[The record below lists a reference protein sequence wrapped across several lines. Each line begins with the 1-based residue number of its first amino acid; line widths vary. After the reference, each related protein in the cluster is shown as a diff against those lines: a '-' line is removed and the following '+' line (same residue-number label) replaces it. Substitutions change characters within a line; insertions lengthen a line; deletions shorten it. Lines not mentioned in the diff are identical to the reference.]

1 MAISPLPGSTSHGAV
16 RSTTNQLVD
25 VANKTVRE
33 QIAPPERP
41 GEAPSLWTN
50 YPYEGLPEELPGAV
64 TSTIDTSGRT
74 VRLSGGE
81 LVASRRCWSIENG
94 RAYRVRYVVQRR
106 ANTPDPAGDAVIFGI
121 TYFTSSYN
129 YISGQPSVWV
139 QSINDLV
146 TADNRT
152 EVTAI
157 LSTSAGAGIQFVA
170 PPTARFFRPYVQ
182 TMGVGSSTDVEVIEV
197 TDVTDAQIWS
207 PDVSAF
213 NARLAALESANLP
226 VRVEEIE
233 ESLDAPGVK
242 TFITQS
248 DAQAASVPS
257 SVNILRIFSKTLP
270 DFPVDALYRLTVGGD
285 YDIQTA
291 DGKRWQVIGPR
302 YDLAAFGVNGGNDA
316 SDDAKILRAFDRV
329 RLGGALEIP
338 AASFRAPPGG
348 ITRSDIYVRG
358 SGVPQVSADGSWLI
372 GGSRWLGRFAID
384 GDNLVLDDFGADAGA
399 GVLGAA
405 AATDAINVRAV
416 DNFTAGTIRKNIR
429 ARNLVGLCKNNTSGV
444 HAILM
449 EGLDGFE
456 FEGLK
461 SHRGLFGTVVKGI
474 NGVVRNTK
482 AREYGQAGLALK
494 SDWYATTGVVDIDGV
509 MGETT
514 AANADGLLA
523 VHAATASL
531 SRWTARGINALGGR
545 RAVILIGAPRPTG
558 ASTPYDPGPPVVPG
572 TFPYCALS
580 DFIISDVTAQQFS
593 FRGFET
599 SGALFN
605 GRISGLNLKTT
616 ISTGTIGLL
625 TDPQT
630 FDLDIENVTFN
641 GPSFNASAI
650 SLGGFYRARN
660 ITSIV
665 GSMGT
670 PNGINQAYLS
680 GDAHVSVVSPY
691 YGTLS

>member
-25 VANKTVRE
+25 VANNSVRA
-33 QIAPPERP
+33 QVASPERP
-41 GEAPSLWTN
+41 GDAPFLWTDTN
-50 YPYEGLPEELPGAV
+50 AGGLPEDLPGLSADV
-64 TSTIDTSGRT
+64 LDT
-74 VRLSGGE
+74 
-81 LVASRRCWSIENG
+81 NG
-94 RAYRVRYVVQRR
+94 RVIRINGSGVRSPRRYWALEPGRMYRVRWVVQRR
-106 ANTPDPAGDAVIFGI
+106 ANSPDPANDTVRIAIGWYNAGYAVI
-121 TYFTSSYN
+121 
-129 YISGQPSVWV
+129 SGTVV
-139 QSINDLV
+139 TDLNDLV

-152 EVTAI
+152 EVTAT
-157 LSTSAGAGIQFVA
+157 LGVAADAAVQFVA
-170 PPTARFFRPYVQ
+170 PAGARFFRPYVSAF
-182 TMGVGSSTDVEVIEV
+182 GVGPSTDIEVIEI
-197 TDVTDAQIWS
+197 TDITGLTVWS

-213 NARLAALESANLP
+213 DARLTSLESAGLP
-226 VRVEEIE
+226 ERVEVIE

-242 TFITQS
+242 TFITQP

-257 SVNILRIFSKTLP
+257 SVNILRIFAKTLP
-270 DFPVDALYRLTVGGD
+270 EFPVDALYRLTASSD
-285 YDIQTA
+285 YDLQST
-291 DGKRWQVIGPR
+291 DGKKWEVIGPR
-302 YDLAAFGVNGGNDA
+302 YDLAAFGVNGGNDPT
-316 SDDAKILRAFDRV
+316 DDAKILRAFDRV

-358 SGVPQVSADGSWLI
+358 SGVPQVSADGSWLL

-429 ARNLVGLCKNNTSGV
+429 ARNLFGLCKDNTSPTHG
-444 HAILM
+444 ILI
-449 EGLDGFE
+449 EGIQVADV
-456 FEGLK
+456 EGMATY
-461 SHRGLFGTVVKGI
+461 RGLFGTVVKGQ
-474 NGVVRNTK
+474 NCTVTNTR
-482 AREYGQAGLALK
+482 AYEYGQAGLTIK
-494 SDWYATTGVVDIDGV
+494 SDHYAPCSVIDIVGVRGN
-509 MGETT
+509 TS

-523 VHAATASL
+523 VHAATQSL

-545 RAVILIGAPRPTG
+545 RAVILIGAPRPSG
-558 ASTPYDPGPPVVPG
+558 ASTPYDPGPPEVAG

-580 DFIISDVTAQQFS
+580 DFVISDVTAQQFS

-616 ISTGTIGLL
+616 IGTGTIGLL

-630 FDLDIENVTFN
+630 LDLDIENVTFN
-641 GPSFNASAI
+641 GPSFNAAAI

-660 ITSIV
+660 ITSMV